1 MGTTLTPFRPGGYG
15 TDPGDPGR
23 ARTIGGVGQQLAP
36 DEVRAFVVESLGA
49 ADLDGK
55 RICLVVP
62 DGTRTCPLPLLLD
75 AAYGALKGRAT
86 EVTVV
91 IALGTHQGMSEEQLA
106 RHLGYAPGRSADTFP
121 GWTIVNH
128 EGILEVLQR
137 PDVFSNQSVTPLDPE
152 PAYKWIPEM
161 LDGEEHRD
169 WRTFLGPLF
178 SPARV
183 ADMEQG
189 VRDRAIELI
198 EKIAPLGKCDFMTDF
213 AQLFPTSIF
222 VEMMGLPIEEL
233 PQFMEWEHDILH
245 SSADETDRKMAGMT
259 AVMSRFAQIV
269 EERRKNPQDDLVTKA
284 LDVQVNGAPVTDD
297 DLLSFCLLMFMAGLD
312 TVSVTLGWSFLHL
325 AKNSDDRQRILD
337 NPAAISTAIE
347 EFLRAYAIVIPARKA
362 MEDVEIQGCPIK
374 AGEMISV
381 PLNAATR
388 DAAEFDDPTAVDI
401 TRSPNRH
408 IAFGAGPHRCLGS
421 HLARRELQIA
431 LEEWHKRIPSYRIA
445 SGALET
451 LMSTGGQL
459 GLTSLPLEWDL

>member
-1 MGTTLTPFRPGGYG
+1 MT
-15 TDPGDPGR
+15 
-23 ARTIGGVGQQLAP
+23 
-36 DEVRAFVVESLGA
+36 
-49 ADLDGK
+49 
-55 RICLVVP
+55 
-62 DGTRTCPLPLLLD
+62 
-75 AAYGALKGRAT
+75 AT
-86 EVTVV
+86 ENAAEKSGCPVHNFDFMATKP
-91 IALGTHQGMSEEQLA
+91 AGAHFADYDGFREQGPLFWNSY
-106 RHLGYAPGRSADTFP
+106 GPGF
-121 GWTIVNH
+121 WTIVNH

-169 WRTFLGPLF
+169 WRTFLAPLF
-178 SPARV
+178 SPARA

-189 VRDRAIELI
+189 IRDRAIDLI

-337 NPAAISTAIE
+337 NPSAISTAIE

-431 LEEWHKRIPSYRIA
+431 LEEWHKRIPSYRVA